1 VARAMALNPTIL
13 LLDEPFRGLDPGS
26 INSSKGMI
34 RSLKNHNVGVLVSDY
49 DLHDLLELTDRVYV
63 LHEGRLIFSGNANE
77 LLSDADMRQ
86 IFLGESFS
94 L

>member
-1 VARAMALNPTIL
+1 MALNPTIL
-13 LLDEPFRGLDPGS
+13 LLDEPFRGLDPTSVGS
-26 INSSKGMI
+26 TKRMI
-34 RSLKNHNVGVLVSDY
+34 RNLKQRNVGVLVSDY

-63 LHEGRLIFSGNANE
+63 LHEGQLIFNGSADE
-77 LLSDADMRQ
+77 LLSDSDVRR